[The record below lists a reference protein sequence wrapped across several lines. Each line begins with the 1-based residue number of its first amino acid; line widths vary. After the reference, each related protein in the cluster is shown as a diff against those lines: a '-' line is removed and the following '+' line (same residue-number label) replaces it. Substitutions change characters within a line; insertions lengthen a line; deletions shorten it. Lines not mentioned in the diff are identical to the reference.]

1 MIADSRDGNN
11 SNNIDKRK
19 TQNEFEIDPVW
30 GKMYWYQ
37 KTPVRRKKNVFFL
50 LVYNI
55 LWFNQFFYS
64 VLISLLLLFLYHLVF
79 TFSISIKIVFLRR
92 KPYFRFN
99 FSFRSI
105 YCINNRRVFF
115 LILLSGIFVIGIVWQ
130 KKEFFSLLYLVYFCG
145 QSYLERK
152 ICFSLYKIVKKKNW
166 MKPIILCCEIDAS
179 TIKRFPT
186 TNECWCEMRIAIW
199 SKQSFMRLV
208 HRRYLVVF
216 FFYRKRVIL

>member
-1 MIADSRDGNN
+1 MIADSTDGNN

-115 LILLSGIFVIGIVWQ
+115 WFYCLV
-130 KKEFFSLLYLVYFCG
+130 FSLLALF
-145 QSYLERK
+145 
-152 ICFSLYKIVKKKNW
+152 
-166 MKPIILCCEIDAS
+166 D
-179 TIKRFPT
+179 
-186 TNECWCEMRIAIW
+186 
-199 SKQSFMRLV
+199 
-208 HRRYLVVF
+208 
-216 FFYRKRVIL
+216 RKRNFSVCFIWFIFAAKVI